1 MEVHYCDL
9 CSNPMKDG
17 QSWILYTAS
26 PQALKETLSTQEE
39 VLNYVSRVNSEQK
52 EICPACKHLFDRIFF
67 HRLEGMATLT
77 EECVELFNLPPYEKK
92 AIGHVDNPGQLGIPG
107 PIGKPKKKKGK
118 K

>member
-9 CSNPMKDG
+9 CAGPMKDG

-26 PQALKETLSTQEE
+26 PQAMQESLESKEQ
-39 VLNYVSRVNSEQK
+39 VLNYVSKVESEQR
-52 EICPACKHLFDRIFF
+52 EICPTCKHLFDRIFF
-67 HRLEGMATLT
+67 HRLEGMAALT

-92 AIGHVDNPGQLGIPG
+92 IVLTSE
-107 PIGKPKKKKGK
+107 PKKKKGK